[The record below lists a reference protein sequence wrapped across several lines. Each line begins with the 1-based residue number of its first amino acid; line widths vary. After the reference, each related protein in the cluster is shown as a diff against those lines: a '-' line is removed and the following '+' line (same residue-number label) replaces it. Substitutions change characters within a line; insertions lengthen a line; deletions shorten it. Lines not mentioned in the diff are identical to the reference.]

1 MKWAGSDT
9 GSRSGADAGGMAS
22 PQRKPS
28 EGQERPTGYE
38 LHMRLENCHGIGR
51 LDYAFRFPDSRP
63 HMAIYASNGT
73 MKSSLAKTLKA
84 IAKDD
89 PANPPR
95 DDIYP
100 ERKSVYDIL
109 DKDGQKVDPG
119 SILVIESY
127 ENAPATKDR
136 STGILVNARLRD
148 QHRNAVADITNAE
161 KKLLARLSDRSGVK
175 VDEVENRLLADF
187 GAADKRREAFYSILA
202 DGLAIGQSQG
212 DLAGIKY
219 QMLFNAGT
227 DKIWD
232 DPDFVK
238 SLDTYIE
245 KYDMLVEK
253 SPYLDKKFNHTGVNS
268 VKKTLD
274 DTGFFLAEHVVG
286 MRPDGGEPVLM
297 GSGDL
302 QGAIDD
308 DMKLIEEGLRDEW
321 TGMDKI
327 LKGNKDKRGLRDYLT
342 DNKKLIPRLGNIGE
356 LRRDLWKCYIA
367 QEGDAARRVVDTRR
381 AKEEEVDE
389 IVTAAESEHGTW
401 EDIIKQFHDR
411 FDVPFRMH
419 VDNKAHAVVGLEAP
433 RLMFT
438 HHEKQSGPGKA
449 MERDQLD
456 KALSTGEKK
465 AFFTLNTLFMIQ
477 AKIDE
482 GRQTL
487 VVLDDIVDSFDYK
500 NKYAVVEYLKEL
512 SDSGKLHLLILTHN
526 FDFLRTMQ
534 SRGVVSYGG
543 CRFVER
549 DEDGT
554 ITLKHAEHLKNPLTG
569 IIADLGDR
577 TKIAAAIPFTRN
589 MVEYMRDKGDPA
601 YATLSDML
609 HWREGKTNKITIAE
623 LDCILRGVFNKG
635 IEKDRCQHDRM
646 VWEVVD
652 CEANRI
658 ASSASD
664 PDLYDKVALSV
675 AIRIRAE
682 RFISSELAKRGRE
695 PPGERPKTH
704 RLIAD
709 YKKYCSPDADGGGE
723 AELFAAASGT
733 LDRVALMTPEVIH
746 LNSFMYEP
754 ILDMSGRHLA
764 ELYKAVRELDWEAGG
779 A

>member
-1 MKWAGSDT
+1 MQG
-9 GSRSGADAGGMAS
+9 RSTA
-22 PQRKPS
+22 
-28 EGQERPTGYE
+28 YE
-38 LHMRLENCHGIGR
+38 LHMRLEHCHGIGR

-89 PANPPR
+89 LANPPR

-127 ENAPATKDR
+127 ESASAAKDM

-148 QHRNAVADITNAE
+148 RHRSAVADIAKAE
-161 KKLLARLSDRSGVK
+161 KELLARLSDQSGVK
-175 VDEVENRLLADF
+175 PGEVEDRLLADF
-187 GAADKRREAFYSILA
+187 GAADKRREAFYSILE
-202 DGLAIGQSQG
+202 DGLATGRSQG

-219 QMLFNAGT
+219 QVLFNAGT
-227 DKIWD
+227 DKIWG

-245 KYDMLVEK
+245 KYDMLVEE
-253 SPYLDKKFNHTGVNS
+253 SPYLDKKFNHTDINS
-268 VKKTLD
+268 VKTTLD
-274 DTGFFLAEHVVG
+274 DTGFFQVGHMVG
-286 MRPDGGEPVLM
+286 MRPDGGEPVLKD
-297 GSGDL
+297 SGDL
-302 QGAIDD
+302 QDAIDE
-308 DMKLIEEGLRDEW
+308 DMNLIEEGLRDEW
-321 TGMDKI
+321 TEMDKT
-327 LKGNKDKRGLRDYLT
+327 LRGNKDKRSLRDYLT
-342 DNKKLIPRLGNIGE
+342 DNKKLIPRLDDICK
-356 LRRDLWKCYIA
+356 LKRDLWKSYIA
-367 QEGDAARRVVDTRR
+367 QESGASKRVVDTRR

-389 IVTAAESEHGTW
+389 IVAAAESEQGAW
-401 EDIIKQFHDR
+401 EEIIEQFRRR
-411 FDVPFRMH
+411 FDVPFRMR
-419 VDNKAHAVVGLEAP
+419 VDNKARAVVGLEAP
-433 RLMFT
+433 RLVFT
-438 HHEKQSGPGKA
+438 HHEKQGGPGKA
-449 MERDQLD
+449 MEHDQLD
-456 KALSTGEKK
+456 NALSTGEKK
-465 AFFTLNTLFMIQ
+465 AFLTLNTLFMIQ
-477 AKIDE
+477 EKIAE
-482 GRQTL
+482 GRRTL

-512 SDSGKLHLLILTHN
+512 SDNGMLHLLILTHN
-526 FDFLRTMQ
+526 FDFLRTIQ
-534 SRGVVSYGG
+534 SRGVVSYAG

-554 ITLKHAEHLKNPLTG
+554 ITIRRAEHLKNPLTG
-569 IIADLGDR
+569 IIENLGDR
-577 TKIAAAIPFTRN
+577 TKIVAAIPFVRN
-589 MVEYMRDKGDPA
+589 MVEYMRGKGDPA

-609 HWREGKTNKITIAE
+609 HWRAGRTDKITIAE
-623 LDCILRGVFNKG
+623 LDRILLDVFDKG
-635 IEKDRCQHDRM
+635 IEGDSCRHDRM

-652 CEANRI
+652 CEADRI
-658 ASSASD
+658 ASSGGD
-664 PDLYDKVALSV
+664 PDLYGKVALSV

-682 RFISSELAKRGRE
+682 RFISGELAKRGGG

-709 YKKYCSPDADGGGE
+709 YKKHCAPDAGGGGE
-723 AELFAAASGT
+723 EFFAAASLT

-764 ELYKAVRELDWEAGG
+764 DLYRDVRGLGGEAGG